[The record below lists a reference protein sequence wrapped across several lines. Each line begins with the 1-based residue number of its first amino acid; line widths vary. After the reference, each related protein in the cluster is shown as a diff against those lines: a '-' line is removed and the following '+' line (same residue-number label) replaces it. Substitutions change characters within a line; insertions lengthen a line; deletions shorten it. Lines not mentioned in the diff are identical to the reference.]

1 MSADREPVPATV
13 KNGWLLIEL
22 AAREA
27 GRRQHKSWK
36 RASAAELVKVLDEL
50 GFKIVIVP

>member
-1 MSADREPVPATV
+1 MPATV